1 MNIIYIGDDCFPFTK
16 NKQYEVIDYESWVDI
31 DCETNIAVKYYDYKI
46 ADDHGLIAWTGGID
60 NKEDGFKFI
69 SIEEWRELQLKELGI
84 L

>member
-46 ADDHGLIAWTGGID
+46 TDDHGLIDWTEGTTGGMT
-60 NKEDGFKFI
+60 KFKFI